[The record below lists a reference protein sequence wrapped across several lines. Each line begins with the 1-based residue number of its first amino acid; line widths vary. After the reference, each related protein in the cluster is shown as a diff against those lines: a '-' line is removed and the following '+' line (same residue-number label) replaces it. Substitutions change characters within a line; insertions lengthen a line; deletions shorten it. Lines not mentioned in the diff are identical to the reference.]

1 MTADVIWHPCLKNGP
16 KKFISIVLKTNPVP
30 NIGKF
35 VGVHLA
41 QVQTSTNMIKWAKH
55 FNPSPVFVS
64 NVEVK
69 LKNSAS

>member
-1 MTADVIWHPCLKNGP
+1 MTAEVIWHPCLNNDAKQFLSSFLNT
-16 KKFISIVLKTNPVP
+16 SPVP

-41 QVQTSTNMIKWAKH
+41 QVQTSTNMMKWAKH